1 MTVLV
6 LTYVVSGIF
15 NSSTFSTEL
24 RVVFYF
30 VVEKSRLRVS
40 SFLYTHSG
48 GCSSL
53 SRLHYV
59 SQMLS
64 STHSLL
70 SVSVSSSLCLLM
82 NNLPGLKPE
91 VKKDLPRPDK
101 KITYTLYIYILS
113 LYISLWRSLILS
125 FWHYL
130 YFPPLAPTGVKMTIL
145 PVLTC

>member
-15 NSSTFSTEL
+15 NFSTEL

-70 SVSVSSSLCLLM
+70 SVSVSSSLCLLL